1 MALSSGA
8 LCCQRAVSRLL
19 LARLGAWW
27 ALLPGFGL
35 LALGAATLSSGA
47 ASAPLFLGFLGAGF
61 AAAYRAERRRWW
73 AILPAGVLWTLA
85 LVAWLGETR
94 PGSQVGWVFFLGLA
108 ATFGALFSLPGAQRQ
123 RWALYPALGTL
134 ALALLVFVVSGAA
147 ARCSPSC

>member
-1 MALSSGA
+1 MALGSGA
-8 LCCQRAVSRLL
+8 LWCQRTVSRLL
-19 LARLGAWW
+19 PVRLGAWW

-47 ASAPLFLGFLGAGF
+47 ASGPLFLGFLGAGF

-73 AILPAGVLWTLA
+73 TILTAGVLWTLA
-85 LVAWLGETR
+85 LVSWLGETR

-108 ATFGALFSLPGAQRQ
+108 ATFGALFSLPGAQWQ

-134 ALALLVFVVSGAA
+134 VVFVVSGAA